1 MKKQEF
7 LDLLS
12 FYLQKLPKTV
22 VDEIVAEYRAH
33 FEEGMAH
40 GKAEEEISRDLGSP
54 REIAKEYL
62 YDDEEENPNRFKT
75 GMFRTKEGSLNWA
88 LIVLAIL
95 LFPIWGP
102 LLLSGFAV
110 LFSLV
115 VTLIALVV
123 AFIFAGG
130 AILTATL
137 FPSLPWIHA
146 GGGFLMLSPVTRV
159 LWSCANLA
167 LGIVLVRLIV
177 TLFTSLYRK
186 IKEAYGTYQWK
197 RSRS

>member
-7 LDLLS
+7 LDLLRY
-12 FYLQKLPKTV
+12 YLQKLPKGV
-22 VDEIVAEYRAH
+22 VDEIVAEYRTH

-40 GKAEEEISRDLGSP
+40 GKTEEEICADLGSP

-95 LFPIWGP
+95 LFPIWGSI
-102 LLLSGFAV
+102 LLGAFCV
-110 LFSLV
+110 LFSLA
-115 VTLIALVV
+115 VTLIVISV
-123 AFIFAGG
+123 SFIFAGG
-130 AILTATL
+130 AILVATL

-159 LWSCANLA
+159 LWSCTTLA
-167 LGIVLVRLIV
+167 FGIALIRLIL
-177 TLFTSLYRK
+177 TLFAWASGK

>member
-7 LDLLS
+7 LDLLR
-12 FYLQKLPKTV
+12 FYLEPLPKTV
-22 VDEIVAEYRAH
+22 VDEIVAEYRTH

-40 GKAEEEISRDLGSP
+40 GKTEQEISRDLGSP
-54 REIAKEYL
+54 QEIAKEYL

-75 GMFRTKEGSLNWA
+75 GMFRTKEGSINWA
-88 LIVLAIL
+88 MIVLAIL
-95 LFPIWGP
+95 LFPIWGSI
-102 LLLSGFAV
+102 LLVAFSVLFAV
-110 LFSLV
+110 V
-115 VTLIALVV
+115 VTLIALVIS
-123 AFIFAGG
+123 FIFAGG
-130 AILTATL
+130 AILVATL

-159 LWSCANLA
+159 LWSCATLA

-177 TLFTSLYRK
+177 TLFTSLVRK
-186 IKEAYGTYQWK
+186 IKEAYGTYKWK

>member
-40 GKAEEEISRDLGSP
+40 GKTEEEISRDLGSP

-75 GMFRTKEGSLNWA
+75 GLFRTRDGALNWA

-95 LFPIWGP
+95 LFPIWGS
-102 LLLSGFAV
+102 LLLSGFAI

-130 AILTATL
+130 AILAATL

-167 LGIVLVRLIV
+167 LGIVLIRLIV

>member
-22 VDEIVAEYRAH
+22 VDEIVAEYRTH

-40 GKAEEEISRDLGSP
+40 GKTEEVISRDLGSP

-75 GMFRTKEGSLNWA
+75 GMFRTKEGSLNWV

-95 LFPIWGP
+95 LFPIWGSI
-102 LLLSGFAV
+102 LLGAFCV
-110 LFSLV
+110 LFSLA
-115 VTLIALVV
+115 VTLIVIPV
-123 AFIFAGG
+123 SFIFAGG
-130 AILTATL
+130 AILVATL

-167 LGIVLVRLIV
+167 LGIVLIRLIV
-177 TLFTSLYRK
+177 TLFTSLVRK

-197 RSRS
+197 RSTS

>member
-22 VDEIVAEYRAH
+22 VDEIVAEYRTH

-40 GKAEEEISRDLGSP
+40 GKTEEEICEGLGSP

-62 YDDEEENPNRFKT
+62 YDEEENPNRFKT

-88 LIVLAIL
+88 LIVLVIL
-95 LFPIWGP
+95 LFPIWGSI
-102 LLLSGFAV
+102 LLVVFSV
-110 LFSLV
+110 LFSLAV
-115 VTLIALVV
+115 SLIALVV

-159 LWSCANLA
+159 LWSCTNLA
-167 LGIVLVRLIV
+167 LGIVLIRLIV

>member
-40 GKAEEEISRDLGSP
+40 GKTEEEISRDLGSP

-75 GMFRTKEGSLNWA
+75 GMFRTRDGALNWA
-88 LIVLAIL
+88 MIVLAIL
-95 LFPIWGP
+95 LFPIWGS
-102 LLLSGFAV
+102 LLLSGLAV
-110 LFSLV
+110 LFSLAF
-115 VTLIALVV
+115 TLIVIPA

-130 AILTATL
+130 AVLVATL

-167 LGIVLVRLIV
+167 LGIVLIRLIV

-186 IKEAYGTYQWK
+186 TKEAYGTYKWK

>member
-1 MKKQEF
+1 
-7 LDLLS
+7 
-12 FYLQKLPKTV
+12 
-22 VDEIVAEYRAH
+22 
-33 FEEGMAH
+33 
-40 GKAEEEISRDLGSP
+40 
-54 REIAKEYL
+54 
-62 YDDEEENPNRFKT
+62 
-75 GMFRTKEGSLNWA
+75 MFRTKEGSLNWA

-95 LFPIWGP
+95 LFPIWGS
-102 LLLSGFAV
+102 LLLTGFAI

-130 AILTATL
+130 AILAATL

-146 GGGFLMLSPVTRV
+146 GAGFLMLSPVTRV

-167 LGIVLVRLIV
+167 LGIVLIRLIV